1 MTLGSLRPVWS
12 YATYSGVSTLDGSD
26 TLLIVPVRGSQLAA
40 LDPRTGEERWRHRDV
55 WRGLNQHRLI
65 PNRVV
70 FLDGYDRLVTLDAN
84 TGEELWTVP
93 TVSMTGWLH
102 ATPDVLVMGA
112 WRDYTPLQAFDARS
126 GGLRWME
133 ALPHPARRTAW
144 YAPLDALMTVMDDR
158 VQCRALTDGRV
169 VAELA
174 LPGLLATPMPDWQ
187 FSGPFG
193 TPGRA
198 LLERGEGDQLLIITG
213 PELHLEERHLGREP
227 VTLRLVE
234 QGGEVF
240 FQDAARQLCAYDLGR
255 DVTTV
260 LGPLENTRRDRIPA
274 VRLPDGTVLAGT
286 SSGLLVRYAPE
297 GGVRERVRVVKRVL
311 TPLTLVS
318 DTVCFGTQSGQV
330 MAWTWRDVAAAP
342 TAHPIC

>member
-1 MTLGSLRPVWS
+1 MTSGSLRLVWS
-12 YATYSGVSTLDGSD
+12 YATYRGVSTLDCSD
-26 TLLIVPVRGSQLAA
+26 AVLVAPVRGSQLVA
-40 LDPRTGEERWRHRDV
+40 LDPHTGKERWRRRHAPVRWNEHRV
-55 WRGLNQHRLI
+55 I
-65 PNRVV
+65 PGRVAY
-70 FLDGYDRLVTLDAN
+70 LGGSDRLVMLDASI
-84 TGEELWTVP
+84 GEELWTATTP
-93 TVSMTGWLH
+93 AWSGWLH
-102 ATPDVLVMGA
+102 ATPEVLVTGE
-112 WRDYTPLQAFDARS
+112 WRHYTPLQAFDAAT
-126 GGLRWME
+126 GEQRWME
-133 ALPHPARRTAW
+133 RLPHPARRTAR
-144 YAPLDALMTVMDDR
+144 YAPLDAVMTVMDDR

-198 LLERGEGDQLLIITG
+198 LLERGEGDRLLIITG
-213 PELHLEERHLGREP
+213 PGLHLEERHLGREP

-240 FQDAARQLCAYDLGR
+240 FQDAARQLCVYDLGR

-297 GGVRERVRVVKRVL
+297 GGVMERVRVGKRVL
-311 TPLTLVS
+311 TPLTLVG

-330 MAWTWRDVAAAP
+330 MAWTWEDAMTP
-342 TAHPIC
+342 